1 MRTQLELQRQQT
13 KTAQQ
18 ESAALRE
25 RVESQ
30 ERGTDH
36 GHRRR
41 FQWRFELGPLRGI
54 SGGPRVGT
62 GRMGAGGLTPR
73 HEKTERIQIQHD
85 VEREQ
90 HHERVRRERER
101 QRAMLRERLERK
113 RGEDAR
119 PHTSSMAPGS
129 RAGGGGERKV
139 AGDAWGENTM
149 SQQRVAGSGGRGKN
163 QRNLY
168 SSGDEARTVV
178 VRSRRPVVDFCD
190 SDEDEKEMLDFM
202 YWLYGH
208 LVVVSSLGLPSS
220 SGTKTIQICSIEG
233 AKRHLPL

>member
-1 MRTQLELQRQQT
+1 MHCAKEW
-13 KTAQQ
+13 
-18 ESAALRE
+18 
-25 RVESQ
+25 RVR

-41 FQWRFELGPLRGI
+41 FQWRFEAWSFAWHLRWAESWNGKD
-54 SGGPRVGT
+54 GCWRVD
-62 GRMGAGGLTPR
+62 PR

-101 QRAMLRERLERK
+101 QRSYASGKIGEKAR
-113 RGEDAR
+113 EDAR
-119 PHTSSMAPGS
+119 PHTSSLAPDRVPVVEARGRS
-129 RAGGGGERKV
+129 QETP
-139 AGDAWGENTM
+139 GENTM

-190 SDEDEKEMLDFM
+190 SDED
-202 YWLYGH
+202 
-208 LVVVSSLGLPSS
+208 
-220 SGTKTIQICSIEG
+220 
-233 AKRHLPL
+233 